1 MTAGGVPG
9 RPWTGTDPA
18 WVYAGGP
25 GALLAQGLRRARSKI
40 APALDPRLPSVGP
53 GVVAAAPAA
62 GSALWRWAPAFRVQ
76 AVVAELLGRLVA
88 QGTELH
94 WVAPPTTGAPAG
106 HSGTRC
112 VFTLPALAGFDWS
125 DQIDKVLRAAVERE
139 DRLPEILTQAQDLGA
154 YFDAVSGVDRLQ
166 APRLAEL
173 LQAAN
178 DATSHVLM
186 ALKNA
191 AAVWRPYQRHSAI
204 QPVIPTPGHGSLP
217 SGHATIAA
225 LLAGLYVQLLPQAS
239 PLLREQLDRLARRIA
254 FNRVVAGVHFP
265 IDSEVGYA
273 LGAQIAAELGAHARG
288 GKPPAAYPPP
298 GPTAG
303 PTASPPPRPD
313 ASLREVAKPG
323 GFRVTN
329 LGAPAPQGTTP
340 AAQATLTP
348 AAAAGTPAPV
358 AAATP
363 AGPWTELWS
372 AAQAELKLLHP

>member
-1 MTAGGVPG
+1 
-9 RPWTGTDPA
+9 
-18 WVYAGGP
+18 
-25 GALLAQGLRRARSKI
+25 
-40 APALDPRLPSVGP
+40 
-53 GVVAAAPAA
+53 
-62 GSALWRWAPAFRVQ
+62 
-76 AVVAELLGRLVA
+76 
-88 QGTELH
+88 
-94 WVAPPTTGAPAG
+94 
-106 HSGTRC
+106 
-112 VFTLPALAGFDWS
+112 LAGFDWS

-173 LQAAN
+173 LQAAS

-186 ALKNA
+186 ALKHA
-191 AAVWRPYQRHSAI
+191 AAVWRPHQRNSAI

-239 PLLREQLDRLARRIA
+239 PQLREQLDRLARRIA

-288 GKPPAAYPPP
+288 EQPPDAYPPN
-298 GPTAG
+298 G
-303 PTASPPPRPD
+303 SPHALPPKRD

-323 GFRVTN
+323 GFRVTG
-329 LGAPAPQGTTP
+329 LKAPAAESPAPASP
-340 AAQATLTP
+340 AAQAP
-348 AAAAGTPAPV
+348 AAGANAPAQAAAAL
-358 AAATP
+358 P
-363 AGPWTELWS
+363 AGPWTELWF